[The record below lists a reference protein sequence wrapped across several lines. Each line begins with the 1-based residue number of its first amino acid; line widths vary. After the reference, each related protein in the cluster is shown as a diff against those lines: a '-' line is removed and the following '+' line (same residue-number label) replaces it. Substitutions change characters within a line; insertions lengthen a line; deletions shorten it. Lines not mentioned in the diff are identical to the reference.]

1 VHRSLLAAVL
11 LACCVA
17 CSSPATPAAPVP
29 SAAPLGTGVST
40 VDRAEKAHRVSRAYE
55 RPTPPPPAP
64 PPPRRPPPAAGPE
77 WDQAQAWAAE
87 PKTRR
92 LIKCESGDNPQIANP
107 SGKYTGLYQFD
118 RSTWQSN
125 GGGQYADT
133 ARGATREQQNHIGWR
148 LWKARGWA
156 PWPACGRL

>member
-1 VHRSLLAAVL
+1 
-11 LACCVA
+11 
-17 CSSPATPAAPVP
+17 
-29 SAAPLGTGVST
+29 